1 MSTEALNVFACELD
15 GVRLIEASA
24 GTGKTWNI
32 CGIYL
37 RLVIERQ
44 LEVQKILV
52 VTFTKAATA
61 ELTERIRSR
70 LIEVHALARGRATN
84 EGDPFA
90 RDLLAALEGRGIDH
104 GRVEA
109 LLERAIRNFD
119 EAAIFTIHG
128 FCKRALDDTPL
139 SAGMPLR
146 QEMLEDDRE
155 MRQEVAND
163 FWRREIAGG
172 RLPAEVVRW
181 LYLQNDT
188 PQRLAKLLQRHAG
201 KSTAHVLWPQGSEAL
216 PAVDL
221 ANYARAFEEARMLW
235 QAERDAIVGCVM
247 RSLDCLHSNIYKE
260 KSVDESARQWDAVL
274 ASPHALAHP
283 PGGKDDK
290 LKLLTAEWYAE
301 KRLKKAP
308 RPCEQHAFF
317 AAAQALVDAWVQGEA
332 ALKLARMH
340 VLRRFVSE
348 APAELRERKRSRR
361 LVAFDD
367 MLFNLHAQL
376 EDGARGERLAAN
388 LRQGFPA
395 ALIDEFQDTDPLQF
409 AIFDRVYRPGGTLF
423 LVGDPKQAIYSFRNA
438 DLHTYLAAAKTAVA
452 RYSLAENQ
460 RSSEPLIGALNAV
473 FGANPRAFMLDGLA
487 YDPVK
492 FGKKQRKAFVDR
504 TQRRAALQL
513 WQLPAADD
521 GPLAKSDAQKLATLA
536 CAAEVARLLD
546 AARRGEIEH
555 GKSRLRANDIA
566 VLVRSHREGS
576 AMRAALAA
584 LGVGSVELAQT
595 SVFETTD
602 AQELERVLD
611 AVLDPGRQG
620 RVRSAL
626 ATELLGLDACAL
638 ESLAADE
645 LRTSEMTVRFRLYRD
660 AWTAR
665 GIGPML
671 RELAV
676 REAIDAR
683 MLARPDGERRLTNYR
698 HLAECL
704 HEASRDHPGP
714 EALLRWFKLQRSENR
729 AEASQVRLE
738 SDRNLVQIVTIHKS
752 KGLEYPV
759 VFCPYLFDGH
769 PGGMP
774 SQLPGREYH
783 DDDGRFVIDYRE
795 AADNEVD
802 AAIKSRMAIEKSAER
817 LRLIYVALTRAVHRC
832 YLVVGGYKIGKST
845 SEAGCNPLN
854 WLVTGHGRSPQAW
867 REAKTKHED
876 IARAWAQLAG
886 VNGPAMSL
894 AALPD
899 TPGVPI
905 QLERPAPE
913 SLVALASPRHIPR
926 GWQMASYSSLAHGGM
941 AGSGEAPAKDRDD
954 LDAPDEEGRPAAKV
968 PPGDVLG
975 FPRGARA
982 GDTMHAVFE
991 RVDFVDASQW
1001 PQRIAQ
1007 ALRAKPPGPVDVAE
1021 AKKMLLAMV
1030 GDVLATPLHGD
1041 VVLSKVSRRIVE
1053 LEFTFPAPALV
1064 AARLSAALRDAGYP
1078 AVNMTQ
1084 PYLSG
1089 YLRGFI
1095 DLVFEHD
1102 GRFYILDWKSTYLGD
1117 RAADY
1122 GHAQI
1127 KAAMTKAGYH
1137 LQYLLYTVAVHRWLR
1152 SHVEGYDYDKH
1163 FGCVLYLF
1171 VRGVRPGWKL
1181 ADGSS
1186 AGVFVDRAPRALIEK
1201 LDALMGTSAGKAEG
1215 SP

>member
-1 MSTEALNVFACELD
+1 MSAEALNVFACELD

-70 LIEVHALARGRATN
+70 LTEVLAMVRGPATN

-90 RDLLAALEGRGIDH
+90 RDLLAALEGRGVDH
-104 GRVEA
+104 DRVEA

-128 FCKRALDDTPL
+128 FCKRTLDDTPMA
-139 SAGMPLR
+139 AGMPLR

-155 MRQEVAND
+155 MRHEVTND

-188 PQRLAKLLQRHAG
+188 PERLAKLLRRHGG
-201 KSTAHVLWPQGSEAL
+201 KSTAHLIWPPGSEAL
-216 PAVDL
+216 PAVDIV
-221 ANYARAFEEARMLW
+221 AFQRAFDEARALW
-235 QAERDAIVGCVM
+235 LAERDAIVGCVM
-247 RSLDCLHSNIYKE
+247 RSLDCLNSVSYKE
-260 KSVDESARQWDAVL
+260 KSVDESGCQWDAVL

-290 LKLLTAEWYAE
+290 LKLLTADWYAE
-301 KRLKKAP
+301 KTLRKAP

-317 AAAQALVDAWVQGEA
+317 DAAQALMNAWAQAEV
-332 ALKLARMH
+332 ALELARMH
-340 VLRRFVSE
+340 LLRRFVSE
-348 APAELRERKRSRR
+348 APAELRELKRRRR

-376 EDGARGERLAAN
+376 EDGARGERLAAS

-409 AIFDRVYRPGGTLF
+409 AIFDHVYRPGGTLF

-438 DLHTYLAAAKTAVA
+438 DLHTYLEAAKTAVA

-473 FGANPRAFMLDGLA
+473 FGANPRAFMLDGLG
-487 YDPVK
+487 YEPVK

-504 TQRRAALQL
+504 TQPRAALQL

-521 GPLAKSDAQKLATLA
+521 GPLAKSDAKQLATRA

-546 AARRGEIEH
+546 AAKRGEIEH
-555 GKSRLRANDIA
+555 GKLRLRADDIA

-602 AQELERVLD
+602 AEELERVLD
-611 AVLDPGRQG
+611 AVLDPGREG

-626 ATELLGLDACAL
+626 ATELLGLDASAL

-645 LRTSEMTVRFRLYRD
+645 VRTSEMTLRFRGYRETW
-660 AWTAR
+660 AAR

-683 MLARPDGERRLTNYR
+683 LLARPDGERRLTNYR

-714 EALLRWFKLQRSENR
+714 EALLRWFKLQRIENR

-738 SDRNLVQIVTIHKS
+738 SDSNLVQIVTIHKS

-783 DDDGRFVIDYRE
+783 DEDGRFVIDYRE
-795 AADNEVD
+795 EAEAD
-802 AAIKSRMAIEKSAER
+802 AAIKSRMDIEKSAER

-832 YLVVGGYKIGKST
+832 YLVVGGYKVGKST

-854 WLVTGHGRSPQAW
+854 WLVTGNGRTPQAW
-867 REAKTKHED
+867 REAKTKPGD
-876 IARAWAQLAG
+876 IVHAWANLASA
-886 VNGPAMSL
+886 NGPAMQL
-894 AALPD
+894 AALPEAQ
-899 TPGVPI
+899 GVPI

-913 SLVALASPRHIPR
+913 SLVALASPKHIPR
-926 GWQMASYSSLAHGGM
+926 GWQMASYSSLAHGSM
-941 AGSGEAPAKDRDD
+941 AGSGEAPAQDRDG
-954 LDAPDEEGRPAAKV
+954 LDEPDEEDRLPAKV

-991 RVDFVDASQW
+991 RVDFADASQW

-1007 ALRAKPPGPVDVAE
+1007 ALRAKPPGPVDAAE
-1021 AKKMLLAMV
+1021 AQKMLLAMV
-1030 GDVLATPLHGD
+1030 GDVLAAPLHDGI
-1041 VVLSKVSRRIVE
+1041 VLSKVGRRIVE

-1064 AARLSAALRDAGYP
+1064 AARLSAALRETGYP
-1078 AVNMTQ
+1078 AVNITQ

-1095 DLVFEHD
+1095 DLVFEHE
-1102 GRFYILDWKSTYLGD
+1102 GRVCILDWKSTYLGV

-1122 GHAQI
+1122 GHAQM

-1152 SHVEGYDYDKH
+1152 SRVEGYDYDKH

-1171 VRGVRPGWKL
+1171 VRGVRPGWTL

-1186 AGVFVDRAPRALIEK
+1186 AGVFVDRPPRALIEK
-1201 LDALMGTSAGKAEG
+1201 LDALMGTGAGKAEG
-1215 SP
+1215 LS